1 MKVNIK
7 DLVLD
12 LSKEYGVHICKVSR
26 DLKEQE
32 MLLHRDRYIRGECRF
47 SDSFFA
53 SAAGHVSRLYT
64 LKYKLEFKPPSYN
77 K

>member
-1 MKVNIK
+1 MEVNIK

-12 LSKEYGVHICKVSR
+12 LSKEYGVHMCKASR
-26 DLKEQE
+26 DVKEQE

-53 SAAGHVSRLYT
+53 SAVGHVSRLYK
-64 LKYKLEFKPPSYN
+64 LKYKSEIRSPSYN